1 MRAQLYLLF
10 RGVGKDRAVASAGA
24 REHDRQADGGQHEED
39 RTVGRQFGEQI
50 GRATG
55 SKGGLGALATECS
68 GQISRLSSL
77 QEHDANQEKANDYM
91 DYNKHPEQE
100 SHDEKLP
107 SWSENSEPELKL
119 LDDNSQLQ
127 VQPVVYHRGSIA
139 RCGCT
144 LPVLPAADGMAFEA
158 LRGLPRRLRPSFATM
173 KEMEE
178 QEAGKQAQTHAVGP
192 VAPEAWVRTELARNP
207 ARPYPMDYIETLF
220 SDFSEIHGDRAFGDD
235 CAMTCGMARFHGEAV
250 LVIGNLKG
258 RTLKERVSRRFGS
271 PEPEGYRKALR
282 AMKLA
287 EKYGRPVF
295 TFLDL
300 AGAFPGI
307 GAEERGQGEAIARN
321 LFEMSR
327 LRVPT
332 IATIT
337 GEGGS
342 GGALALAVADRVL
355 MLENAIYSVISPE
368 GCASI
373 MWKDAARKQQAS
385 AALRYTAKET
395 RALGCV
401 DDVIREPAGGSQADP
416 GEAFSLVNRALRKHF
431 QELKR
436 MSLDDLLA
444 RRYDKFRNMAQFY
457 TTA

>member
-1 MRAQLYLLF
+1 MRNLAWCNMP
-10 RGVGKDRAVASAGA
+10 ASLASSRHDHIGGA
-24 REHDRQADGGQHEED
+24 SLRYNC
-39 RTVGRQFGEQI
+39 GE
-50 GRATG
+50 
-55 SKGGLGALATECS
+55 
-68 GQISRLSSL
+68 
-77 QEHDANQEKANDYM
+77 
-91 DYNKHPEQE
+91 
-100 SHDEKLP
+100 
-107 SWSENSEPELKL
+107 
-119 LDDNSQLQ
+119 
-127 VQPVVYHRGSIA
+127 
-139 RCGCT
+139 
-144 LPVLPAADGMAFEA
+144 MA
-158 LRGLPRRLRPSFATM
+158 
-173 KEMEE
+173 E
-178 QEAGKQAQTHAVGP
+178 QEAGKQTHTQAVNT
-192 VAPEAWVRTELARNP
+192 VVPEAWVRTELARDA

-220 SDFSEIHGDRAFGDD
+220 TDFSEIHGDRAFGDD

-250 LVIGNLKG
+250 LVVGNLKG

-287 EKYGRPVF
+287 EKFGRPVF

-373 MWKDAARKQQAS
+373 MWKDATRKQQAA
-385 AALRYTAKET
+385 AALKYTAKDT
-395 RALGCV
+395 KALGCV
-401 DDVIREPAGGSQADP
+401 DDVIREPQGGSQADP
-416 GEAFSLVNRALRKHF
+416 GEAFALVNRALRKHF
-431 QELKR
+431 NELKKTPIE
-436 MSLDDLLA
+436 DLLT
-444 RRYDKFRNMAQFY
+444 RRYEKFRNIAQFY